1 MAVIKILIVEDEAIA
16 ARNLKRM
23 LDELRQDIE
32 VVEVIES
39 KKEAILKIPQLDIDL
54 ILMDIHLSD
63 GNAFGIFEKLESTK
77 PIIFTTAFD
86 QYTLKAFKHLS
97 IDYLLKPIIQEDL
110 QFAIDKYQQFFQNK
124 LEPAIPY
131 QELVK
136 LIQTNAKDYKNRFLV
151 QIGNKLHS
159 IEMDEIAYFQ
169 SFEKTTSL
177 ITTENRSFPIEYSLV
192 QLELELNPEVFFRI
206 NRQFLIARKSISNI
220 TYVSTSKLK
229 VELAPLSKNT
239 IFVSVEKI
247 TDFKQ
252 WLM

>member
-23 LDELRQDIE
+23 LDELSQDIE
-32 VVEVIES
+32 VVDVIES

-110 QFAIDKYQQFFQNK
+110 QLAIDKYQQFFQNK

-136 LIQTNAKDYKNRFLV
+136 LIQTNNKAYKNRFLV

-169 SFEKTTSL
+169 SIEKTTSL

-192 QLELELNPEVFFRI
+192 QLEMDLNPEVFFRI

-239 IFVSVEKI
+239 IFVSIEKI
-247 TDFKQ
+247 TEFKQ